1 MKTAIKSLGAAAMA
15 ALFIG
20 APLTAH
26 ALFEDNDARRSIL
39 ELRRQINDLSARVD
53 AKLEPLLLRVDGKA
67 DTKSVIDLANEMDRL
82 RQEIA
87 GLRGQIEVLSNELA
101 NAQRRQKDFY
111 ADLDQRLRAIEQKQ
125 SALDNKAA
133 ELTASEQKTFDAAL
147 VQFKSQDYRGAAQS
161 LSSFLQKYPES
172 TYLPQAY
179 FWLGSSHYALGDC
192 SSAIPAFQTV
202 VARFASSPR
211 APDAMLS
218 LAECQ
223 IDMKDKAAARESLSN
238 LVKRYPSTP
247 AAAAAKER
255 LAELK

>member
-1 MKTAIKSLGAAAMA
+1 MA

-20 APLTAH
+20 APMSAH
-26 ALFEDNDARRSIL
+26 AIFEDSEARRYIL
-39 ELRRQINDLSARVD
+39 EMRKQINDLNARID
-53 AKLEPLLLRVDGKA
+53 QKLEPLLSRIDTKA
-67 DTKSVIDLANEMDRL
+67 DTKSVMNLVSEIDRL
-82 RQEIA
+82 RQELA
-87 GLRGQIEVLSNELA
+87 SLRGQVEVLSNDIA

-111 ADLDQRLRAIEQKQ
+111 ADLDQRVRNLEQKQ
-125 SALDNKAA
+125 SSLDSRAA
-133 ELTASEQKTFDAAL
+133 ELTASEQKSFDAAL
-147 VQFKSQDYRGAAQS
+147 AQFKSQDYRGAVQS

-179 FWLGSSHYALGDC
+179 FWLGSSHYALQDC
-192 SSAIPAFQTV
+192 ASALPAFQTV

-223 IDMKDKAAARESLSN
+223 IDLRDKSAGRETLNN
-238 LVKRYPSTP
+238 LLKKYPGTP
-247 AAAAAKER
+247 AATAAKER